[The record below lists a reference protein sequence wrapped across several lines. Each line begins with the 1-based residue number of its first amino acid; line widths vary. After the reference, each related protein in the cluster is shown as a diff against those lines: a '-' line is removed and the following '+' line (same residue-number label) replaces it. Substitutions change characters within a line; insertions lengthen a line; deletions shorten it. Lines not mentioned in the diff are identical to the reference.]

1 MALQDVIIAKARIN
15 NVYQSSNTFVQHL
28 IWENSATSSFSL
40 VMLSG
45 YFKILQNIWE
55 SIRSYNV
62 GNSQRGQIQLYFYVI
77 SKLYT
82 RPCALLC
89 YTLCQKIEHEAT

>member
-15 NVYQSSNTFVQHL
+15 NVYQSSNKFVQDL
-28 IWENSATSSFSL
+28 IWENSPTSSLSL
-40 VMLSG
+40 IMLSE
-45 YFKILQNIWE
+45 YFKIVQTIWE
-55 SIRSYNV
+55 TIRSYNV
-62 GNSQRGQIQLYFYVI
+62 GNSQWGQIQLYFYVI

-82 RPCALLC
+82 RPCVLLC